1 MKLWGLR
8 VALVPIVAAIG
19 AGRILAQNVTITTE
33 PSAESKPEAKA
44 APADARVSLGTSE
57 VRVSAYG
64 TVDIIAQNDEVTNV
78 LQKLAVQA
86 RRNIVPSK
94 GVNQRVS
101 ATIYGVPF
109 LEALDGLLTPY
120 GLVFRERDDFVFVY
134 TADEIQSIDDDS
146 RPIFSRVIYLNYL
159 RPDDAKEFAAPLLSP
174 KGTIVATHDLDSDA
188 GGQAVGEQ
196 AGSSVESEDA
206 VYTPKTDEYAVHNA
220 IIVHDVADHLDRI
233 EAFVRQI
240 DVQPP
245 QVLIEATI
253 VSTTLSEDNALG
265 IDFALLTGVN
275 FVDFFN
281 FPVGATP
288 IGLKTSR
295 DANGNILTPVLPSD
309 EGFAISSPGNAGAG
323 PASFRAGGVIGD
335 EVGVFLRALDQITD
349 VSILANPKVLAVNR
363 QRSKVLVGT
372 RVGYLET
379 TVVEN
384 QVLQTVQFI
393 DTGIALDIR
402 PYILADGRIRLEL
415 GPKVSRVTFRE
426 VEGIGGITQQIPD
439 EEIQTINTDVMLPD
453 GYTAVIGG
461 LFREDTRNSRSQVPF
476 LGDIP
481 YAGVPFRG
489 KDEEIQQ
496 SEVIFLI
503 KATVLKSDQTLVEQ
517 GVRGEGY
524 AERVRVG
531 SRLGLLPWSRERQS
545 ACLNLTAE
553 QEAAA
558 GDYDRAL
565 WNIRRSLELH
575 PIQPDALRIREQLVN
590 GPAWWPTRSYL
601 ERTID
606 AEFHHRLD
614 VDQMGSQSREDG

>member
-1 MKLWGLR
+1 MKLRGLS
-8 VALVPIVAAIG
+8 VFLVPIVAAIG
-19 AGRILAQNVTITTE
+19 PGRIEAQNVTITTE
-33 PSAESKPEAKA
+33 PSAEPKPDAKA
-44 APADARVSLGTSE
+44 PSLGGPGTSE
-57 VRVSAYG
+57 VRVSSYG
-64 TVDIIAQNDEVTNV
+64 TVDIIAQNDDVTNV

-94 GVNQRVS
+94 GVSQRVS

-109 LEALDGLLTPY
+109 LDALDGLLTPY
-120 GLVFRERDDFVFVY
+120 GLVYRERDDFVFVY
-134 TADEIQSIDDDS
+134 TAEEIQGIDDDS
-146 RPIFSRVIYLNYL
+146 RPLLSRVIDLNYL

-174 KGTIVATHDLDSDA
+174 RGSIVPTRDLDSDA
-188 GGQAVGEQ
+188 GGQAVGDQ
-196 AGSSVESEDA
+196 AGSSVDSEDA
-206 VYTPKTDEYAVHNA
+206 VYTPNTDEYAAHNA
-220 IIVHDVADHLDRI
+220 IIVHDVAAHLDAV
-233 EAFVRQI
+233 EAFIRQV
-240 DVQPP
+240 DVEPP
-245 QVLIEATI
+245 QVLIETTI
-253 VSTTLSEDNALG
+253 VSTTLSEDNAFG
-265 IDFALLTGVN
+265 IDFALLTDVN

-288 IGLKTSR
+288 IGLKTSL
-295 DANGNILTPVLPSD
+295 DANGNILTPTLPSN
-309 EGFAISSPGNAGAG
+309 EGFAISSAGNAGGG
-323 PASFRAGGVIGD
+323 PATFRAGGIIGD

-363 QRSKVLVGT
+363 QRSKILVGT

-379 TVVEN
+379 VVVEN
-384 QVLQTVQFI
+384 QVLQSVQFI
-393 DTGIALDIR
+393 DTGVALDIR

-426 VEGIGGITQQIPD
+426 VEGLGGITQQIPD

-461 LFREDTRNSRSQVPF
+461 LFREDTRNVRSQVPL

-489 KDEEIQQ
+489 EDEQIQQ

-503 KATVLKSDQTLVEQ
+503 KATVLKSDQTLIDQ
-517 GVRGEGY
+517 GIRGEGY
-524 AERVRVG
+524 TERVRVG

-545 ACLNLTAE
+545 ACLNLAAE
-553 QEAAA
+553 RNAAA

-590 GPAWWPTRSYL
+590 GPAWWPSRSYL

-606 AEFHHRLD
+606 AEFHHQLD
-614 VDQMGSQSREDG
+614 LDKMDPTKREDG